1 MRAALNPRE
10 ILKVVNLSKR
20 FDDIQALTHLNFVLE
35 GPQLIGILGPNGAG
49 KTTLLDILEGLSQPS
64 EGEVYLFGATLHP
77 YPKTRIGVVMQKEF
91 LLEHV
96 TTWEYAQLFAA
107 IYGVPEKSSHILEQ
121 ARLQHRRQT
130 PITRLSGGEAARLF
144 IAAATVHDPEL
155 LFLDAPTAHL
165 DPANKRLVGQT
176 LKEMSRV
183 RTVLLTTHDL
193 REAEALCDY
202 LLFLVDG
209 RVKAQGALQSL
220 LAAVPA
226 KDHQVPS
233 LEDAFFHFC
242 AVTMHNG
249 TLQSHQPMETD
260 DG

>member
-77 YPKTRIGVVMQKEF
+77 CPKTRVGVVMQKEF

-107 IYGVPEKSSHILEQ
+107 IYGVPEKSSHILE
-121 ARLQHRRQT
+121 
-130 PITRLSGGEAARLF
+130 
-144 IAAATVHDPEL
+144 
-155 LFLDAPTAHL
+155 
-165 DPANKRLVGQT
+165 
-176 LKEMSRV
+176 
-183 RTVLLTTHDL
+183 
-193 REAEALCDY
+193 
-202 LLFLVDG
+202 
-209 RVKAQGALQSL
+209 
-220 LAAVPA
+220 
-226 KDHQVPS
+226 
-233 LEDAFFHFC
+233 
-242 AVTMHNG
+242 
-249 TLQSHQPMETD
+249 
-260 DG
+260 